1 MSALAAPPLQGASS
15 SLMVTVADATKI
27 VLATAGRLSSITVPL
42 QQALGS
48 ILAEDLCASD
58 PLPPYPA
65 SIKVCVSRLILHVAS
80 MKVALHFFFSSSK
93 FFLVTWIC
101 GAFRASSQVALVSSI
116 LPEDDAYMGVKDWPV
131 MVKLKFV
138 VSVGWV
144 CRCCGRWGRGV
155 SSGGRGE
162 SWRRCCCFAPST
174 WHCCL
179 YHNRGCVTAVPSL
192 CSSSALHLL
201 QVF

>member
-1 MSALAAPPLQGASS
+1 L
-15 SLMVTVADATKI
+15 
-27 VLATAGRLSSITVPL
+27 
-42 QQALGS
+42 
-48 ILAEDLCASD
+48 
-58 PLPPYPA
+58 
-65 SIKVCVSRLILHVAS
+65 
-80 MKVALHFFFSSSK
+80 FFSSSK
-93 FFLVTWIC
+93 FLLVTWIC
-101 GAFRASSQVALVSSI
+101 GAFRTSSQVALVSSI
-116 LPEDDAYMGVKDWPV
+116 LPDDDAYMGVRDWPV

-155 SSGGRGE
+155 SSGGRGK

-192 CSSSALHLL
+192 CSSSAPSFPSDQGFLSAMESLFNSGKKSSIFCRLTLPGLIASFLL
-201 QVF
+201 GYWDSCPCQKEWHQKGILPIALCQLDSLERHTHHCRCHV

>member
-1 MSALAAPPLQGASS
+1 
-15 SLMVTVADATKI
+15 
-27 VLATAGRLSSITVPL
+27 
-42 QQALGS
+42 
-48 ILAEDLCASD
+48 
-58 PLPPYPA
+58 
-65 SIKVCVSRLILHVAS
+65 
-80 MKVALHFFFSSSK
+80 MKVTLHFVFSSSK
-93 FFLVTWIC
+93 IFLVTWIC
-101 GAFRASSQVALVSSI
+101 GAFRTSSQVVLVSSI
-116 LPEDDAYMGVKDWPV
+116 LPDDDAYMGVRDWPV
-131 MVKLKFV
+131 MVKLKFL

-192 CSSSALHLL
+192 CSSSAPSVPSDQGFLWAMESLFNSVKNSSIFSRLSLPGLIASFLL
-201 QVF
+201 GYWDSCPCQKEWHQKGILPIALCQLDSLERHTHHCRCHV

>member
-1 MSALAAPPLQGASS
+1 MRFRPVASLPCFYQGLCVSLDSSRRFYEGLS
-15 SLMVTVADATKI
+15 SL
-27 VLATAGRLSSITVPL
+27 
-42 QQALGS
+42 
-48 ILAEDLCASD
+48 
-58 PLPPYPA
+58 
-65 SIKVCVSRLILHVAS
+65 
-80 MKVALHFFFSSSK
+80 FFSSSK

-116 LPEDDAYMGVKDWPV
+116 LPEDDAYMGVRDRPV

-162 SWRRCCCFAPST
+162 SWRRCCCVAPST